1 MEQFKSYNL
10 EKNKIKQK
18 LKSCREA
25 VLELREYDLDVS
37 EALEKI
43 NNALKT
49 VDEDVIRIVLVG
61 AFSDGK
67 TSSLAGWLGKKMAD
81 MNIDIAESSNEIE
94 IYKPQNLGEE
104 CEIVDTPGLFGT
116 KKDEDTNKRWSDKT
130 IKYISEAHI
139 IFYVV
144 DANDPLKESHS
155 EIASYIIKEKLNF
168 TVFIINK
175 MDDVC
180 DIEDE
185 EDFERLKEIKIENLQ
200 GRLED
205 FFNLSKDTIENIPIV
220 CISSDPYMKKLDY
233 WLKAENIE
241 EYKKKSRIDS
251 LEKAAN
257 VILARETKNNLRNKT
272 NMIVIDEIIN
282 ENMQKVEEWIS
293 EEQYNYNQF
302 KEEIENKENDLSE
315 NKKELKQQARNLVK
329 LFKNIENELLN
340 KLRSFSSYE
349 DVNNFLTDEI
359 GYDRENNQI
368 GYKLTQDISNKIYEF
383 TEKTID
389 ISNKF
394 LKDFTKSFE
403 NNLNFMKEGLNAG
416 IKGKIGLFKVN
427 EDMVRVARD
436 LLYKNQY
443 VKKSKKA
450 ALREAQKIANI
461 SNVANKL
468 IPVLGIG
475 VDVLIE
481 SVGMAMDKQQKQK
494 FEQYKDN
501 IKNIISGIFRD
512 VSEEININNEELL
525 FKKFF
530 PHIEETQK
538 IIDDGKDNL
547 KKLEDKISN
556 LKKWKDKDIVKDI
569 VI

>member
-1 MEQFKSYNL
+1 M
-10 EKNKIKQK
+10 
-18 LKSCREA
+18 
-25 VLELREYDLDVS
+25 
-37 EALEKI
+37 EKI
-43 NNALKT
+43 DNALKT

-67 TSSLAGWLGKKMAD
+67 TSCLAGWLGKKMAD

-94 IYKPQNLGEE
+94 IYNPQNLDEQ
-104 CEIVDTPGLFGT
+104 CKIVDTPGLFGT
-116 KKDEDTNKRWSDKT
+116 KKDEDTNKKWSDKT

-175 MDDVC
+175 IDDVC

-205 FFNLSKDTIENIPIV
+205 FFNLSKDTIENIPMV

-241 EYKKKSRIDS
+241 EYKKKSGIDS
-251 LEKAAN
+251 LKEAAD
-257 VILARETKNNLRNKT
+257 VILARETKNNLINKT
-272 NMIVIDEIIN
+272 IIIVIAEIIN
-282 ENMQKVEEWIS
+282 ENMQKVEDWIR

-302 KEEIENKENDLSE
+302 KCEIEKKENDLSE
-315 NKKELKQQARNLVK
+315 NKKELKHQAINLVE
-329 LFKNIENELLN
+329 LFRNIENELLN
-340 KLRSFSSYE
+340 KLRSFSSYD

-359 GYDRENNQI
+359 GYDRENNKI
-368 GYKLTQDISNKIYEF
+368 GYKLTQDISNKINEF

-403 NNLNFMKEGLNAG
+403 NNLNFMKEGLNVG
-416 IKGKIGLFKVN
+416 IKGKIGLLKVN

-436 LLYKNQY
+436 LLYKNQN
-443 VKKSKKA
+443 VKKSFVDIIFHKRA
-450 ALREAQKIANI
+450 ALREAQKIADI

-475 VDVLIE
+475 VDFLIE
-481 SVGMAMDKQQKQK
+481 SVGIVMDNQQQQKFK
-494 FEQYKDN
+494 KYKDN
-501 IKNIISGIFRD
+501 IQNIISGIFRD
-512 VSEEININNEELL
+512 VYNQININDEELL
-525 FKKFF
+525 FKKFL

-538 IIDDGKDNL
+538 TTDDGKDKI
-547 KKLEDKISN
+547 KKIRR
-556 LKKWKDKDIVKDI
+556 
-569 VI
+569 